1 MLRNFADDPLWRV
14 PCQLLFRLCVSPVL
28 HHTGAQ
34 AQAGV
39 GMQVISLVTAGIACV
54 AGATELTKLP
64 AGKLDATLLKDAGAK
79 DGTTV

>member
-1 MLRNFADDPLWRV
+1 MRCRERLF
-14 PCQLLFRLCVSPVL
+14 QLSVFVSTSL
-28 HHTGAQ
+28 IAHYTGAQ

-54 AGATELTKLP
+54 AGATELTKLA
-64 AGKLDATLLKDAGAK
+64 AGRLDTTPLNDEGAR